1 MVVKTRLRSILVPIV
16 FYLVSGGASGFFVWQ
31 ASIGD
36 RGLNAKAHYQQQM
49 ATLTAQLASLQEE
62 HKALKHKVE
71 LMRDNSLDRDLLD
84 EEARA
89 KLDRVDKGD
98 LLVFTSPVK
107 LR

>member
-1 MVVKTRLRSILVPIV
+1 
-16 FYLVSGGASGFFVWQ
+16 
-31 ASIGD
+31 
-36 RGLNAKAHYQQQM
+36 
-49 ATLTAQLASLQEE
+49 LASLQEE